1 MIRIHLSAIA
11 IEHCGLAEMAVPIGL
26 ILNYARRIAL
36 DPSVTSSIPR
46 VGTSAI
52 STGPLEG

>member
-1 MIRIHLSAIA
+1 VIRIYLSAIA
-11 IEHCGLAEMAVPIGL
+11 IEHCSLAEVAVPIGL

-36 DPSVTSSIPR
+36 DPSVSSSIAR
-46 VGTSAI
+46 VDTSAI

>member
-11 IEHCGLAEMAVPIGL
+11 IEHCSLAEVAMAIGL

-36 DPSVTSSIPR
+36 DPSVSSTIAR
-46 VGTSAI
+46 VDTSAI

>member
-11 IEHCGLAEMAVPIGL
+11 IEHCSLAEVAMAIGL